1 MPDEQDQAENLDGDK
16 IDDDVRVEEDPAVYP
31 PDSYQGVD
39 EYGLTAAEER
49 YDEPFEEQVL
59 REEPEPLVE
68 ELEGRAPAPRPRHG
82 RVDDPDI
89 SAEEAAMHIERDR

>member
-16 IDDDVRVEEDPAVYP
+16 IDDDVRVEEDSTIYP

-49 YDEPFEEQVL
+49 YDEPYEEQVL

-68 ELEGRAPAPRPRHG
+68 ELEGRAPMPRH
-82 RVDDPDI
+82 RRADDPDVP
-89 SAEEAAMHIERDR
+89 AEEAAMHVERDR